1 MKKSLYSRF
10 KRLCDIGF
18 ALFNLLLFS
27 VPMLII
33 MLLIVLDS
41 PGASPIFAQQRVG
54 KNGKL
59 FTMYKFRSMCPNAEE
74 LRKELE
80 QYNEMDG
87 PVFKIKNDPRIT
99 RFGRFLRKSSLDE
112 LPQLWNVLRGEMSAV
127 DPRPAMPDEAAKYD
141 QRAKRRL
148 SIKPGMTCYWQVQ
161 PKKNSLSFE
170 DWLRW
175 DLKYLRERSFSV
187 DCKILLSTVGAVLS
201 MNGE

>member
-1 MKKSLYSRF
+1 
-10 KRLCDIGF
+10 
-18 ALFNLLLFS
+18 
-27 VPMLII
+27 
-33 MLLIVLDS
+33 
-41 PGASPIFAQQRVG
+41 
-54 KNGKL
+54 
-59 FTMYKFRSMCPNAEE
+59 
-74 LRKELE
+74 
-80 QYNEMDG
+80 
-87 PVFKIKNDPRIT
+87 
-99 RFGRFLRKSSLDE
+99 
-112 LPQLWNVLRGEMSAV
+112 MSAV
-127 DPRPAMPDEAAKYD
+127 GPRPAMPDEAAKYD